1 MINKINLYI
10 FAQILKSCTLI
21 FFIFLS
27 ISWLLQLTRLFTL
40 TNLIQVD
47 IFSIIFLSFY
57 IIPNL
62 LTIIIP
68 FVIIF
73 GILLC
78 FLKLNKD
85 KEIIAIY
92 SLGFEL
98 KPFKN
103 SLIFFTLILSI
114 FYLILNCYVS
124 PKIYEKYKY
133 KEFELRNTINFS
145 NIISSNFLELN
156 KGTTL
161 DFKRNNNLFED
172 IFINFNDKY
181 ENIIFAKKGII
192 KNEKNIYNFLLSNGF
207 KLSIK
212 DNEIEK
218 LEFENYLLKIN
229 DENNYKFDNFDRN
242 SFTIFDDLNNNDYL
256 NISFKIFDILFSI
269 LIIFFFY
276 INNILKIDFSIKNNI
291 LFISFSVMILIIN
304 QVIKNA
310 EIEFIVYSTYSIL
323 IILLTILILIF
334 KKNYEKN

>member
-1 MINKINLYI
+1 MINKINSYI
-10 FAQILKSCTLI
+10 FFQIIKSCLLV

-47 IFSIIFLSFY
+47 IFSIIILSLY

-62 LTIIIP
+62 LTVIIP
-68 FVIIF
+68 FVVIF

-78 FLKLNKD
+78 FLKLYRD

-92 SLGFEL
+92 SLGLQL

-103 SLIFFTLILSI
+103 SLILFTFILSI
-114 FYLILNCYVS
+114 LYLILNCYIA

-145 NIISSNFLELN
+145 NIVSSNFLELN
-156 KGTTL
+156 EDTTL

-172 IFINFNDKY
+172 IFISFNDKY
-181 ENIIFAKKGII
+181 ENIIFAEKGII
-192 KNEKNIYNFLLSNGF
+192 KNEKNIFNFQLSNGF

-218 LEFENYLLKIN
+218 LEFENYLLKID
-229 DENNYKFDNFDRN
+229 DENNSKFDNFDRN
-242 SFTIFDDLNNNDYL
+242 SFTIFDDFKNNDYL

-276 INNILKIDFSIKNNI
+276 INNIVKIDFSIQNNL
-291 LFISFSVMILIIN
+291 LFISYSIIILIVN
-304 QVIKNA
+304 QIIKNA
-310 EIEFIVYSTYSIL
+310 EIEFIIYTTYSIA
-323 IILLTILILIF
+323 IILVTLSILIL
-334 KKNYEKN
+334 KQNYEKS

>member
-1 MINKINLYI
+1 MINKINSYI
-10 FAQILKSCTLI
+10 FFQIIKSCLLV

-47 IFSIIFLSFY
+47 IFSIIFLSLY

-62 LTIIIP
+62 LTVIIP
-68 FVIIF
+68 FVVIF

-78 FLKLNKD
+78 FLKLYRD

-92 SLGFEL
+92 SLGLQL

-103 SLIFFTLILSI
+103 SLILFTFILSI
-114 FYLILNCYVS
+114 LYLILNCYIA

-145 NIISSNFLELN
+145 NIVSSNFLELN
-156 KGTTL
+156 EDTTL

-172 IFINFNDKY
+172 IFISFNDKY
-181 ENIIFAKKGII
+181 ENIIFAEKGII
-192 KNEKNIYNFLLSNGF
+192 KNEKNIFNFQLSNGF

-218 LEFENYLLKIN
+218 LEFENYLLKID
-229 DENNYKFDNFDRN
+229 DENNSKFDNFDRN
-242 SFTIFDDLNNNDYL
+242 SFTIFDDFKNNDYL

-276 INNILKIDFSIKNNI
+276 INNIVKIDFSIQNNL
-291 LFISFSVMILIIN
+291 LFISYSIIILIVN
-304 QVIKNA
+304 QIIKNA
-310 EIEFIVYSTYSIL
+310 EIEFIIYTTYSIA
-323 IILLTILILIF
+323 IILVTLSILIL
-334 KKNYEKN
+334 KQNYEKS

>member
-1 MINKINLYI
+1 MINKINSYI
-10 FAQILKSCTLI
+10 FFQIIKSCLLV

-47 IFSIIFLSFY
+47 IFSIIFLSLY

-62 LTIIIP
+62 LTVIIP
-68 FVIIF
+68 FVVIF

-78 FLKLNKD
+78 FLKLYRD

-92 SLGFEL
+92 SLGLQL

-103 SLIFFTLILSI
+103 SLILFTFILSI
-114 FYLILNCYVS
+114 LYLMLNCYIS

-145 NIISSNFLELN
+145 NIVSSNFLELN
-156 KGTTL
+156 EDTTL

-172 IFINFNDKY
+172 IFISFNDKY
-181 ENIIFAKKGII
+181 ENIIFAEKGII
-192 KNEKNIYNFLLSNGF
+192 KNEKNIFNFQLSNGF

-218 LEFENYLLKIN
+218 LEFENYLLKID
-229 DENNYKFDNFDRN
+229 DENNSKFDNFDRN
-242 SFTIFDDLNNNDYL
+242 SFTIFDDFKNNDYL

-276 INNILKIDFSIKNNI
+276 INNIVKIDFSIQNNL
-291 LFISFSVMILIIN
+291 LFISYSIIILIVN
-304 QVIKNA
+304 QIIKNA
-310 EIEFIVYSTYSIL
+310 EIEFIIYTTYSIA
-323 IILLTILILIF
+323 IILVTLSILIL
-334 KKNYEKN
+334 KQNYEKS